1 MSHAAIVNPLANLG
15 PPMFP
20 MSANQQSSN
29 PHQSPPEYS
38 MPPQLTSAPQMPML
52 KPAPNLKTAISKTGA
67 VPGITSARDVKLNS
81 DGKPI
86 KKGELDPSTM
96 VHVPGGIPLLL
107 AFWLLNIYLGLI
119 VSCHQEEKRAQS
131 HVAYLHLVY
140 AIDLRLRRGDRPM
153 FVRVYL
159 FRC

>member
-20 MSANQQSSN
+20 MLANQMKPQ
-29 PHQSPPEYS
+29 QSPPEYS
-38 MPPQLTSAPQMPML
+38 MPPEMSSAPQMPML
-52 KPAPNLKTAISKTGA
+52 KPAPNMKTPISKNGG

-96 VHVPGGIPLLL
+96 VHVPGGM
-107 AFWLLNIYLGLI
+107 
-119 VSCHQEEKRAQS
+119 SS
-131 HVAYLHLVY
+131 
-140 AIDLRLRRGDRPM
+140 
-153 FVRVYL
+153 
-159 FRC
+159 